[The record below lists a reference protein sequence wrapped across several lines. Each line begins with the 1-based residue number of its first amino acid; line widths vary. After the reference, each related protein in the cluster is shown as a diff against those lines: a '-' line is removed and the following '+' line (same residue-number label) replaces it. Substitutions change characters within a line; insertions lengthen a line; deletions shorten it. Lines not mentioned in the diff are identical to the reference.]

1 MGSARSAEENSAVLN
16 FPGGY
21 PGEIQDSFS
30 GWTLLNNLSVPD
42 RGCKSKI
49 EPNIVIPMT
58 RRMSLFVG
66 VVPVFAIP
74 TPEAID

>member
-1 MGSARSAEENSAVLN
+1 MSEIDMIQRSSIAAGERLERVEE
-16 FPGGY
+16 F
-21 PGEIQDSFS
+21 
-30 GWTLLNNLSVPD
+30 LLNNLSVPD